1 MLELI
6 WRETLGGR
14 NVHKESIRA
23 MEVDSREAGRSD
35 TKRSDDRNCGARE
48 EVAGYE
54 EGRARNYS
62 CA

>member
-35 TKRSDDRNCGARE
+35 TKRSDESSGGVRE
-48 EVAGYE
+48 EIAGSE
-54 EGRARNYS
+54 EGRARN
-62 CA
+62 